1 MFSSVGLESMERNR
15 CAALSPWVPKERGSM
30 LRVACQGHRGHNP
43 ERGKSTIA
51 AVSSGNGV
59 QPSGSMPLEVTCTA
73 SGVSRKSIAK

>member
-1 MFSSVGLESMERNR
+1 MRRAQSMGTQGERVDASCGLSG
-15 CAALSPWVPKERGSM
+15 SPRS
-30 LRVACQGHRGHNP
+30 HP

-59 QPSGSMPLEVTCTA
+59 QPSGSMPLEMTCTA